1 MNTRILIL
9 GPNFTFPVRLSKRI
23 FSWYPVKNQL
33 SICLRR
39 HGWKETILNFNM
51 RLIKILSIHN
61 TSKQSF
67 WRSFS
72 QVTFFG
78 FSNFWPVSLGSI
90 WADDL
95 DLRSILARHF
105 KGPICSMIFDLWRQ
119 MDFELREILRKIKT
133 PENPF
138 CNIPKS
144 TVVTLDRSPH
154 KTSTKHDR
162 QNYFDLKFTNI
173 FEFTKLFKIQLG
185 SGIRGH
191 LISKCNLLSYSKKV
205 NSTAFQKIR

>member
-61 TSKQSF
+61 TSKQNF

-78 FSNFWPVSLGSI
+78 FFKFLAGFARVDLGGWFRSEEHSSAALQRAHLLHDIWSMETNGFRITRNFEKNQNSWK
-90 WADDL
+90 
-95 DLRSILARHF
+95 SILQH
-105 KGPICSMIFDLWRQ
+105 S
-119 MDFELREILRKIKT
+119 EIDCRDTWSIT
-133 PENPF
+133 A
-138 CNIPKS
+138 
-144 TVVTLDRSPH
+144 
-154 KTSTKHDR
+154 
-162 QNYFDLKFTNI
+162 QNVNQTWS
-173 FEFTKLFKIQLG
+173 TKLFWFKIDEYIWIHETILYTVG
-185 SGIRGH
+185 KRD
-191 LISKCNLLSYSKKV
+191 
-205 NSTAFQKIR
+205 